1 MLFFQS
7 LRKLT
12 RKWYSYTSRVEIRR
26 CLEQGE
32 SINIALYQDD
42 WYRSESSV
50 LNNDTEH
57 DNAQNITVRI
67 IDEAR
72 RCSLVNIDN

>member
-26 CLEQGE
+26 CLKEGE
-32 SINIALYQDD
+32 PINIALYRDYYDCDLPHTSSQDNNWPACD
-42 WYRSESSV
+42 DTYETEV
-50 LNNDTEH
+50 LLLEVQVIEKH
-57 DNAQNITVRI
+57 
-67 IDEAR
+67 
-72 RCSLVNIDN
+72 